1 MKQLLI
7 ILFLFLCHLTF
18 AQTQPLE
25 NPTPKRTIVSK
36 PNTSAIHHT
45 ESCSITLRIT
55 LNSEGIICTRP
66 VLVRDRTTTSNMDL
80 INLVIDLVQR
90 ETVYSKSDK
99 VFETVMI
106 TIRINSDIDVPII
119 P

>member
-1 MKQLLI
+1 
-7 ILFLFLCHLTF
+7 
-18 AQTQPLE
+18 
-25 NPTPKRTIVSK
+25 
-36 PNTSAIHHT
+36 
-45 ESCSITLRIT
+45 
-55 LNSEGIICTRP
+55 
-66 VLVRDRTTTSNMDL
+66 MDL

>member
-18 AQTQPLE
+18 AQTAPVGNMEQ
-25 NPTPKRTIVSK
+25 KRILISK
-36 PNTSAIHHT
+36 PDVSNLRST
-45 ESCSITLRIT
+45 ENSVIVLKIT

-66 VLVRDRTTTSNMDL
+66 VLVRDRTTTANMDL